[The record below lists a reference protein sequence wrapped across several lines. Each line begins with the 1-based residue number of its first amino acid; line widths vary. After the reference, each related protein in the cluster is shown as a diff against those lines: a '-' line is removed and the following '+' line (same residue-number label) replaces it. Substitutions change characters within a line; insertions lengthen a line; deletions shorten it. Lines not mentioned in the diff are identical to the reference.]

1 MAVKSVDLHK
11 HPTDTLVGMIRRDD
25 ILEGGQVFNAPT
37 RHRVL
42 LMTPSQVNDPISVTN
57 YDNDRDLMKQTR

>member
-25 ILEGGQVFNAPT
+25 ILEGGQVFNA
-37 RHRVL
+37 RVL

-57 YDNDRDLMKQTR
+57 YDNDLMKQT